1 MKKTT
6 LTVLFCGFMALII
19 TGCGTSKGNISEYVT
34 KDVESHIYTKKE
46 INNAIKVTTEYFK
59 ENFDGCTLNEI
70 YYSGDEY
77 SQGYQDWAN
86 RNNADE
92 VIVLLSTFK
101 TGKKGGDGSLNPN
114 DTYSNWNWILVR
126 TDKGKWVHVD
136 HGY

>member
-1 MKKTT
+1 MKKTI
-6 LTVLFCGFMALII
+6 LTILFCGIMALII

-34 KDVESHIYTKKE
+34 NDVESHIYTKKE

-59 ENFDGCTLNEI
+59 ENFDGCILNEI

-77 SQGYQDWAN
+77 SQEYQDWAN

-92 VIVLLSTFK
+92 VIVLLSAFK
-101 TGKKGGDGSLNPN
+101 TGTEGGDGTLNPN
-114 DTYSNWNWILVR
+114 DTYSDWNWILIR
-126 TDKGKWVHVD
+126 TDKGEWVHVD

>member
-1 MKKTT
+1 MKKRI
-6 LTVLFCGFMALII
+6 LTILLCGVMVLGL
-19 TGCGTSKGNISEYVT
+19 TGCGGNISEYVT

-46 INNAIKVTTEYFK
+46 INNAIKVTTKYFK

-86 RNNADE
+86 RYHADE

-101 TGKKGGDGSLNPN
+101 TGKKAVKGSLSPN
-114 DTYSNWNWILVR
+114 DTYNWHWILVR